1 MSTENHEIRFGTMAV
16 KKGYITGR
24 QLGKAINIQINEDI
38 AEEKHRLISELLGL
52 GKQHEPTRR
61 IQDVLFHPSFP
72 VDVRHN
78 TKIDRKTLAE
88 WAIKQ
93 RLG

>member
-38 AEEKHRLISELLGL
+38 AEEKHRLIGEILAAMEFMNTSQVNEVLLAI
-52 GKQHEPTRR
+52 GKSR
-61 IQDVLFHPSFP
+61 
-72 VDVRHN
+72 
-78 TKIDRKTLAE
+78 
-88 WAIKQ
+88 
-93 RLG
+93 